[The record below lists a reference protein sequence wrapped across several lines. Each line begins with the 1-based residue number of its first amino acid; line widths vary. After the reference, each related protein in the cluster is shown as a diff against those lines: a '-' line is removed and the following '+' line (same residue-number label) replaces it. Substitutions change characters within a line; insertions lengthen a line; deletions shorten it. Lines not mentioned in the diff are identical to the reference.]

1 MKIYQAFA
9 FLSLFIMLFYNC
21 SLPADD
27 EEKGDLEG
35 EDTITPE
42 LPWEGE
48 LDKFTINS
56 KEGIHLNDPQEDAG
70 TAYVTIPSTS
80 VENTRWEFGVHLTI

>member
-42 LPWEGE
+42 LPWKERW
-48 LDKFTINS
+48 TNS
-56 KEGIHLNDPQEDAG
+56 PSILKKESI
-70 TAYVTIPSTS
+70 
-80 VENTRWEFGVHLTI
+80 

>member
-27 EEKGDLEG
+27 DK
-35 EDTITPE
+35 E
-42 LPWEGE
+42 LRY
-48 LDKFTINS
+48 L
-56 KEGIHLNDPQEDAG
+56 
-70 TAYVTIPSTS
+70 
-80 VENTRWEFGVHLTI
+80 

>member
-42 LPWEGE
+42 LP
-48 LDKFTINS
+48 
-56 KEGIHLNDPQEDAG
+56 
-70 TAYVTIPSTS
+70 
-80 VENTRWEFGVHLTI
+80 

>member
-35 EDTITPE
+35 EDYHARTS
-42 LPWEGE
+42 LGRR
-48 LDKFTINS
+48 D
-56 KEGIHLNDPQEDAG
+56 GQIHHQ
-70 TAYVTIPSTS
+70 
-80 VENTRWEFGVHLTI
+80 F

>member
-42 LPWEGE
+42 LPWDGQ
-48 LDKFTINS
+48 
-56 KEGIHLNDPQEDAG
+56 IHHQ
-70 TAYVTIPSTS
+70 
-80 VENTRWEFGVHLTI
+80 F

>member
-48 LDKFTINS
+48 MDKFTINS

-70 TAYVTIPSTS
+70 TRSEERRVGKECRS
-80 VENTRWEFGVHLTI
+80 RWSPYH

>member
-48 LDKFTINS
+48 MDKFTIYLC
-56 KEGIHLNDPQEDAG
+56 KKYPLGIWSSPHL
-70 TAYVTIPSTS
+70 
-80 VENTRWEFGVHLTI
+80 